1 MANRVDMALRLAKEG
16 RTEGY
21 KYLYDDTIDRQLEKA
36 ITLTEDMTQAHM
48 AVQQAYQYVF
58 DQIAQVPEGTVFEN
72 WLSDMVSYF
81 SVMVMRGERPDGFA
95 DAETLTYR
103 LEEEDMSIIEPIDET
118 EVSEVYTPD
127 EITDMVTQILAELTE
142 AEKICVI
149 MHYQDKQPV
158 AQVAQTVGCTEQMA
172 ESLIASGKK
181 KILDATSR
189 LADEDDRERWSPIPF
204 ILALLRLKASNL
216 IVSGIAGTMATFQ
229 IAGNAVTFGASG
241 IAAGAMGAGAVAAGN
256 GAAGAGAAIA
266 GNGTAGAGAVA
277 AGNGTSGAGTAI
289 GSGTAAGSGAAGA
302 GTAVGHGFI
311 HTLATKILA
320 GVAATAVVGG
330 TAAGIIAYNHSQK
343 NQGDTATSTDA
354 VAASTMEATS
364 EETTTEEVTTEEAV
378 NEEYKR
384 AYLTVLQDNEAS
396 IRAYERDMYIY
407 GSEDRQDTNAKKAVA
422 IEDINGDGVP
432 ELIYMTWMQYDGN
445 LNIYTCRD
453 GKVKQLYTKENW
465 DIQAGGGARY
475 YLFKI
480 NGDDRLYYYYE
491 LGDMS
496 WTTEICRFDEQTDGT
511 LTVVTVAECYE
522 TPNEDDTQTIT
533 TYTVDGQ
540 TVDANT
546 YNKKMDELKNGR
558 EKLLLRN
565 LSGEELGTTPQE
577 ALSYDEAIALLS
589 GGQQAQ
595 AETSGSDTST
605 LPFTTAQT
613 LQWWESLR
621 SGTSITINPDGTFTG
636 EYSGVAPTQ
645 PEAWECK
652 FHGSFK
658 NITKKNDYTY
668 TMELDTLEYDT
679 TQSEWMNGDIHYE
692 SSEANGVMDGKTF
705 ELYLPGTAVSA
716 LPKAY
721 VDDVVK
727 NDSTYNET
735 TLSGYGMYNVDGQH
749 AYLINQ

>member
-36 ITLTEDMTQAHM
+36 ITLTGDMTQAHM

-149 MHYQDKQPV
+149 MHYQDKQSV
-158 AQVAQTVGCTEQMA
+158 AQVAQTVGCTEQVA

-216 IVSGIAGTMATFQ
+216 IASGIAGTMATFQ

-241 IAAGAMGAGAVAAGN
+241 IAAGAMGVGAVAAGN
-256 GAAGAGAAIA
+256 GAAGAGA
-266 GNGTAGAGAVA
+266 
-277 AGNGTSGAGTAI
+277 AI

-302 GTAVGHGFI
+302 GTAAGHGFI
-311 HTLATKILA
+311 HTLAAKILV

-343 NQGDTATSTDA
+343 NQGDTATNTDA
-354 VAASTMEATS
+354 VAASTMEAAS
-364 EETTTEEVTTEEAV
+364 EETTTEEVTTEEVV

-384 AYLTVLQDNEAS
+384 AYLTVLQDNQAD
-396 IRAYERDMYIY
+396 IIGYESGMCVY
-407 GSEDRQDTNAKKAVA
+407 GDTNDSINQDGSARKAVA
-422 IEDINGDGVP
+422 IEDITGDGVP
-432 ELIYMTWMQYDGN
+432 ELIYMTWTQYDGN
-445 LNIYTCRD
+445 LNIYTCQD
-453 GKVKQLYTKENW
+453 GKVKQLYEKENW
-465 DIQAGGGARY
+465 DVQAGGGSRY
-475 YLFKI
+475 LLFKE
-480 NGDDRLYYYYE
+480 NGDDHLYAEYGT
-491 LGDMS
+491 GDES
-496 WTTEICRFDEQTDGT
+496 WTTYIYRFDTKPDGT
-511 LTVVTVAECYE
+511 LDTTVVTEHGSS
-522 TPNEDDTQTIT
+522 PSEDYSQTID
-533 TYTVDGQ
+533 TYLVDGQ

-565 LSGEELGTTPQE
+565 LSGEELDEELGTVPQE

-613 LQWWESLR
+613 LQWWESPR

-692 SSEANGVMDGKTF
+692 SSEAYGIMDGKTF
-705 ELYLPGTAVSA
+705 ELYLPGTAVRA
-716 LPKAY
+716 LPQTFL
-721 VDDVVK
+721 DDVKSV
-727 NDSTYNET
+727 NAGYNET
-735 TLSGYGMYNVDGQH
+735 ALSGYGMYNVDGQH
-749 AYLINQ
+749 AYLIK

>member
-72 WLSDMVSYF
+72 WLSDMISYF

-103 LEEEDMSIIEPIDET
+103 LEEEDMSIIEPIDEM

-149 MHYQDKQPV
+149 MHYQDKQSV
-158 AQVAQTVGCTEQMA
+158 AQVAQTVGCTEQVA

-189 LADEDDRERWSPIPF
+189 LADADDRERWSPIPF

-216 IVSGIAGTMATFQ
+216 IASGIAGTMATFQ

-241 IAAGAMGAGAVAAGN
+241 IAAGT
-256 GAAGAGAAIA
+256 AGAGAAIA
-266 GNGTAGAGAVA
+266 GNGTAGAVAV
-277 AGNGTSGAGTAI
+277 GNGTAGAGTAI

-311 HTLATKILA
+311 HTLAAKILV

-343 NQGDTATSTDA
+343 NQGDTATNTDA
-354 VAASTMEATS
+354 VAASTMEAVS
-364 EETTTEEVTTEEAV
+364 EETTTEEVTTEEVV

-384 AYLTVLQDNEAS
+384 AYLTVLQDNQAD
-396 IRAYERDMYIY
+396 IIGYESGMCVY
-407 GSEDRQDTNAKKAVA
+407 GDTNDSFNQDGSARKAVA
-422 IEDINGDGVP
+422 IEDITGDGVP
-432 ELIYMTWMQYDGN
+432 ELIYMTWMQYDGK
-445 LNIYTCRD
+445 LNIYTCQD
-453 GKVKQLYTKENW
+453 GKVKQLYAKDNW
-465 DIQAGGGARY
+465 DIQAGGGSRY
-475 YLFKI
+475 LLFKE
-480 NGDDRLYYYYE
+480 NGDDHLYAKKGI
-491 LGDMS
+491 GDES
-496 WTTEICRFDEQTDGT
+496 WTTYIYRFDTKPDGT
-511 LTVVTVAECYE
+511 LDTTVVTEHGSS
-522 TPNEDDTQTIT
+522 PSEDYSQTID
-533 TYTVDGQ
+533 TYLVDGQ

-565 LSGEELGTTPQE
+565 LSGEEVGTVPQE

-595 AETSGSDTST
+595 AETPGSEIST

-636 EYSGVAPTQ
+636 QYSGHASTRM
-645 PEAWECK
+645 EGWECD

-658 NITKKNDYTY
+658 NVMKKNDYTF

-679 TQSEWMNGDIHYE
+679 PQSEWTQNGRHYE
-692 SSEANGVMDGKTF
+692 SSEAYGVMDGKTF

-716 LPKAY
+716 LPQTFL
-721 VDDVVK
+721 DDVK
-727 NDSTYNET
+727 SINAGYNET
-735 TLSGYGMYNVDGQH
+735 ALSGYGMYNVDGQH
-749 AYLINQ
+749 AYLIKQ

>member
-72 WLSDMVSYF
+72 WLSDMISYF

-149 MHYQDKQPV
+149 MHYQDKQSV
-158 AQVAQTVGCTEQMA
+158 AQVAQTVGCTEQVA

-189 LADEDDRERWSPIPF
+189 LADADDRERWSPIPF

-216 IVSGIAGTMATFQ
+216 IASGIAGTMATFQ

-241 IAAGAMGAGAVAAGN
+241 IAGGAAGAGAVAAGN
-256 GAAGAGAAIA
+256 GA
-266 GNGTAGAGAVA
+266 
-277 AGNGTSGAGTAI
+277 SGAGTAI

-302 GTAVGHGFI
+302 GTAAGHGFS
-311 HTLATKILA
+311 HTLAAKILV

-343 NQGDTATSTDA
+343 NQGDTATNTDA
-354 VAASTMEATS
+354 VAASTMEAAS

-384 AYLTVLQDNEAS
+384 AYLTVLKDNETN
-396 IRAYERDMYIY
+396 IRAYESGMSIY
-407 GSEDRQDTNAKKAVA
+407 GAMDGQDVNAKKAVA
-422 IEDINGDGVP
+422 IEDITGDGVP

-445 LNIYTCRD
+445 LNIYTCQD
-453 GKVKQLYTKENW
+453 GKVKQLYAKDNW

-496 WTTEICRFDEQTDGT
+496 WTTDICRFDEQTDGT

-636 EYSGVAPTQ
+636 EYSGHASTRM
-645 PEAWECK
+645 EGWECD

-658 NITKKNDYTY
+658 NVMKKNDYTF

-679 TQSEWMNGDIHYE
+679 PQSEWTQNGRHYE
-692 SSEANGVMDGKTF
+692 SSEAYGVMDGKTF

-716 LPKAY
+716 LPQTFL
-721 VDDVVK
+721 DDVK
-727 NDSTYNET
+727 RLNAGYNET
-735 TLSGYGMYNVDGQH
+735 ALSGYGMYNVDGQH
-749 AYLINQ
+749 AYLIKQ

>member
-1 MANRVDMALRLAKEG
+1 
-16 RTEGY
+16 
-21 KYLYDDTIDRQLEKA
+21 
-36 ITLTEDMTQAHM
+36 
-48 AVQQAYQYVF
+48 
-58 DQIAQVPEGTVFEN
+58 
-72 WLSDMVSYF
+72 
-81 SVMVMRGERPDGFA
+81 
-95 DAETLTYR
+95 
-103 LEEEDMSIIEPIDET
+103 
-118 EVSEVYTPD
+118 
-127 EITDMVTQILAELTE
+127 
-142 AEKICVI
+142 
-149 MHYQDKQPV
+149 
-158 AQVAQTVGCTEQMA
+158 
-172 ESLIASGKK
+172 
-181 KILDATSR
+181 
-189 LADEDDRERWSPIPF
+189 
-204 ILALLRLKASNL
+204 
-216 IVSGIAGTMATFQ
+216 
-229 IAGNAVTFGASG
+229 
-241 IAAGAMGAGAVAAGN
+241 MGAGAVAAGN

-266 GNGTAGAGAVA
+266 GNGTAGAAAV
-277 AGNGTSGAGTAI
+277 GNGAFGAGTAI

-311 HTLATKILA
+311 HTLAAKILA

-343 NQGDTATSTDA
+343 NQGDTATNTDA
-354 VAASTMEATS
+354 VAASTMEAAS
-364 EETTTEEVTTEEAV
+364 EETTTEEVTTEEVV

-384 AYLTVLQDNEAS
+384 AYLTVLKDNETN
-396 IRAYERDMYIY
+396 IRAYESGMSIY
-407 GSEDRQDTNAKKAVA
+407 GAMDGQDVNAKKAVA
-422 IEDINGDGVP
+422 IEDITGDGVP

-445 LNIYTCRD
+445 LNIYTCQD
-453 GKVKQLYTKENW
+453 GKVKQLYAKDNW

-595 AETSGSDTST
+595 AETPGSDTST

-636 EYSGVAPTQ
+636 EYSGHASTRM
-645 PEAWECK
+645 EGWECD

-658 NITKKNDYTY
+658 NVMKKNDYTF

-679 TQSEWMNGDIHYE
+679 PQSEWTQNGRHYE
-692 SSEANGVMDGKTF
+692 SSEAYGVMDGKTF

-716 LPKAY
+716 LPQTFL
-721 VDDVVK
+721 DDVK
-727 NDSTYNET
+727 RLNAGYNET
-735 TLSGYGMYNVDGQH
+735 ILSGYGMYNVDGQH
-749 AYLINQ
+749 AYLIKQ

>member
-72 WLSDMVSYF
+72 WLSDMISYF

-149 MHYQDKQPV
+149 MHYQDKQSV
-158 AQVAQTVGCTEQMA
+158 AQVAQTVGCTEQVA

-189 LADEDDRERWSPIPF
+189 LADADDRERWSPIPF

-216 IVSGIAGTMATFQ
+216 IASGIAGTMATFQ

-241 IAAGAMGAGAVAAGN
+241 IAG

-266 GNGTAGAGAVA
+266 GNGAAGAGAVA
-277 AGNGTSGAGTAI
+277 AGNGASGAGTAI

-311 HTLATKILA
+311 HTLAAKILV

-343 NQGDTATSTDA
+343 NQGDTATNTDA
-354 VAASTMEATS
+354 VAASTMEAAS

-384 AYLTVLQDNEAS
+384 AYLTVLKDNETN
-396 IRAYERDMYIY
+396 IRAYQSGMSIY
-407 GSEDRQDTNAKKAVA
+407 GAMDGQDVNAKKAVA
-422 IEDINGDGVP
+422 IEDITGDGVP

-445 LNIYTCRD
+445 LNIYTCQD
-453 GKVKQLYTKENW
+453 GKVKQLYAKDNW

-496 WTTEICRFDEQTDGT
+496 WTTDICRFDEQTDGT

-636 EYSGVAPTQ
+636 EYSGHASTRM
-645 PEAWECK
+645 EGWECD

-658 NITKKNDYTY
+658 NVMKKNDYTF

-679 TQSEWMNGDIHYE
+679 PQSEWTQNGRHYE
-692 SSEANGVMDGKTF
+692 SSEAHGVMDGKTF

-716 LPKAY
+716 LPQTFL
-721 VDDVVK
+721 DDVK
-727 NDSTYNET
+727 RLNAGYNET
-735 TLSGYGMYNVDGQH
+735 ALSGYGMYNVDGQH
-749 AYLINQ
+749 AYLIKQ